1 MARKCFAFLQSTKTI
16 CVGYD
21 HVCSLFLENN
31 IKVLKNKVTTQQ
43 KNCNKLRNGK
53 KPQHH
58 AGEIMVCL
66 KSIALSPFSSS
77 FPSTFPEYRNIV
89 GFEVNIYFTD
99 HQTANTIQL
108 FVAIKGN
115 FSGLLFFD
123 EVIAKGNSS
132 EITR

>member
-1 MARKCFAFLQSTKTI
+1 MLTI
-16 CVGYD
+16 
-21 HVCSLFLENN
+21 FNNNNN

-43 KNCNKLRNGK
+43 KNCNKLRNDK

-77 FPSTFPEYRNIV
+77 FPPTFPEYRNIV

-108 FVAIKGN
+108 FVAIKGS

-123 EVIAKGNSS
+123 EVIAKGNSL